1 MTTQV
6 LKVAVQAE
14 HDLVLVRQR
23 TRQLAEQL
31 GLPGGQRTRL
41 ATAVSE
47 IARNAYQYGHGG
59 QVAFLIDRAPT
70 PRLLVRVEDSGPG
83 ISHLEEIMEGRYR
96 STTGLGLG
104 LAGAR
109 RLVDYFEIETTE
121 ERGTSVTLGFD
132 LPAPILDVQ
141 ELLEG
146 IDTLTRTSPGNPFGE
161 VLQQNQELLR
171 AQGELV
177 EVNRKLKEAQAAKD
191 RFLAMLGH
199 ELRNLLNALRS
210 SQEVIKRRPD
220 QALRQR
226 MEDVAAMQIEHL
238 GRLVDDLLD
247 ASRIVRGTLEVQR
260 RPLDLVIET
269 EHTVEAW
276 REKIEGQDLELHF
289 VAPDKPVWV
298 LADPTR
304 IAQVVGNLIS
314 NSSKFTDPGG
324 CIQVRIDT
332 DETTATLKVIDDGC
346 GMEERHL
353 QQVFEPF
360 SQTSE
365 ARKRMV
371 GGLGLGLAIV
381 KALVEA
387 HEGALEAHSEGVGK
401 GLVLT
406 LQFPVG
412 PPPSVVTQE
421 EGAPGLAS
429 KRRILLVDDHEASI
443 LGLSELLKLDGH
455 EVEVAGDGPTAI
467 DLVTSFEPEIVICDL
482 GLPEM
487 DGFEVASRLVE
498 MPADMTLIAVSGFVD
513 AASQKKA
520 LASGFDRIL
529 PKPLD
534 LDVLSQL
541 LRELDLQAEID
552 DDIDTAE

>member
-1 MTTQV
+1 MTTQI

-31 GLPGGQRTRL
+31 GLAGSPRTRL

-59 QVAFLIDRAPT
+59 HVAFLVESAPV

-83 ISHLEEIMEGRYR
+83 INHLDEIMQGRYR

-104 LAGAR
+104 LSGAR
-109 RLVDYFEIETTE
+109 RLVDYFDIETTE

-132 LPAPILDVQ
+132 LPGPVLDVQ
-141 ELLEG
+141 ELLDG
-146 IDTLTRTSPGNPFGE
+146 VDILTRTSPGNPFGE

-171 AQGELV
+171 AQGDLV
-177 EVNRKLKEAQAAKD
+177 EVNRKLGESQAAKD

-220 QALRQR
+220 ENLRRR
-226 MEDVAAMQIEHL
+226 MEDVASLQIEHL

-247 ASRIVRGTLEVQR
+247 ASRMIRGTLEVQR
-260 RPLDLVIET
+260 RPLDLVT
-269 EHTVEAW
+269 EVGHTVEAW
-276 REKIEGQDLELHF
+276 RDEIEGRDLQLQF
-289 VAPDKPVWV
+289 IAPEDPVWV

-304 IAQVVGNLIS
+304 IAQIVGNLIS

-324 CIQVRIDT
+324 CIKVLVQAG
-332 DETTATLKVIDDGC
+332 ETMATLELIDDGC
-346 GMEERHL
+346 GMEEQHL

-387 HEGALEAHSEGVGK
+387 HEGSLEAHSDGMGR
-401 GLVLT
+401 GLT
-406 LQFPVG
+406 LTLHFPLG
-412 PPPSVVTQE
+412 SPPSALE
-421 EGAPGLAS
+421 EEQGGMDIAS
-429 KRRILLVDDHEASI
+429 RRRILLIDDHEASI
-443 LGLSELLKLDGH
+443 LGLSELLRLDGH

-467 DLVTSFEPEIVICDL
+467 DRVSTFKPEIVVCDL

-498 MPADMTLIAVSGFVD
+498 LPHAMTLIAVSGFVD
-513 AASQKKA
+513 KASQKRA
-520 LASGFDRIL
+520 LDSGFQRVL

-534 LDVLSQL
+534 VTVLYGL
-541 LRELDLQAEID
+541 LQELAPKAAADAPLEAAE
-552 DDIDTAE
+552 